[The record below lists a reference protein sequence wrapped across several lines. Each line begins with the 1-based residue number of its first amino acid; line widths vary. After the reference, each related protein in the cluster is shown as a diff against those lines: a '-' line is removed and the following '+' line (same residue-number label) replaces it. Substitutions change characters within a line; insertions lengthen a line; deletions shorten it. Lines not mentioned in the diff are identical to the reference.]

1 MASSD
6 VYNLKGIDGVFKNTL
21 TNDLQDNLLEFF
33 DWALLEKGNYFN
45 VTKGELSPR
54 GSDYSRLRLASNS
67 QYTEGQVWEG
77 FRSNWVWQSGVT
89 HTPAQLVGTVNNTPG
104 VSGVYVDDVF
114 YASSGTTGTYA
125 HNIDHFNGRV
135 IFDSPIPTGSKVQA
149 EYSYKYINVVYA
161 NSVPWLRQI
170 QYRTYEPNGEFLT
183 AGKGAWDDNPEK
195 RLQLPAIAIEV
206 VPRRQMRGYQLGGG
220 QWVQTDILFHC
231 IAEDSITRNAL
242 VDMVSFQNDKTIHM
256 FNSNSIADSGHFPLD
271 YIGSPFSKAKMYPDL
286 AKDHYSKDIR
296 LQNAS
301 IQGMDMINN
310 NLFGGIVKLTAEVI
324 QTNI

>member
-1 MASSD
+1 MTKWL
-6 VYNLKGIDGVFKNTL
+6 NKIDNIGDSTPSNI
-21 TNDLQDNLLEFF
+21 LQDNIIELF
-33 DWALLEKGNYFN
+33 DWGILDAGGFQN
-45 VTKGELSPR
+45 VSIPTTGQYGGTKHK
-54 GSDYSRLRLASNS
+54 LRLVDDPR
-67 QYTEGQVWEG
+67 YTSGQVWEG

-89 HTPAQLVGTVNNTPG
+89 HTPAPLVGTVNNTPG

-125 HNIDHFNGRV
+125 HSIDHFNGRV

-271 YIGSPFSKAKMYPDL
+271 YMGVPVSGAKMYPDL